1 MKILLISDSHMLN
14 GMEATILY
22 EEADIAIHLG
32 DSQFMANNIE
42 MERFDFRVR
51 GNCDF
56 ERYDEEIIITVN
68 GTKWLLMHGHQVYD
82 AHNYE
87 SLADYAKERGC
98 QFVCFGHI
106 HAPVFEKHRNVM
118 VVNPGSFARSR
129 TMISNSYMVI
139 DVEEGS
145 YKSIL
150 KDARSNG
157 VLWEKNE
164 AE

>member
-1 MKILLISDSHMLN
+1 MKILLISDSHMLS

-56 ERYDEEIIITVN
+56 EKYDEEIIITVD

-82 AHNYE
+82 THNFE
-87 SLADYAKERGC
+87 SLAEYANERGC
-98 QFVCFGHI
+98 SFVCFGHI
-106 HAPVFEKHRNVM
+106 HIPVFEKHNNVM

-129 TMISNSYMVI
+129 TSISNSYMVI
-139 DVEEGS
+139 EIEGDM

-150 KDARSNG
+150 KDAKSNRI
-157 VLWEKNE
+157 LWEKNE
-164 AE
+164 AK